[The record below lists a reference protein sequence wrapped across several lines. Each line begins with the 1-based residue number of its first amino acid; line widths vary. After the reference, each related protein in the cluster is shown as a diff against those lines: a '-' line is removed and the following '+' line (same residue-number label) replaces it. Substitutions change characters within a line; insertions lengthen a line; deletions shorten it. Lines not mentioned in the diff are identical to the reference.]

1 MSADA
6 ITAKFVTTKFGFRI
20 RTRHGLLVEHL
31 SIHGRDE
38 AHAEEKLRQM
48 YQHCEI
54 IDRQVLQSRA
64 VSAFPQAFKAAQRA

>member
-1 MSADA
+1 MSARA
-6 ITAKFVTTKFGFRI
+6 GTTKYGFRI

-38 AHAEEKLRQM
+38 ADAEKKLRQM

-54 IDRQVLQSRA
+54 IERQILQVPAAAAAILRYSL
-64 VSAFPQAFKAAQRA
+64 KA